1 MFIVRIIPLQK
12 GGHLGELTYFS
23 RTPYEQE
30 HAPQLSPATIITAE
44 SVAAHYGITV
54 GEALFA
60 LLPSGIRDGERP
72 LPFTPNAKIIRADGS
87 TALPEADI
95 RVLQATQSERT
106 RIYRTLVRE
115 SFARGGSVMILAP
128 TSVEVT
134 ELEKALSGGIE
145 DRTISIHANLTPK
158 GLRTVDAKLQEF
170 ATPKLIITY
179 PGYALVERHDVVM
192 TIIEHERSAHYVA
205 RTYPHIDVRN

>member
-23 RTPYEQE
+23 RTPYEPGTFLQVPVRNRMISAMVIETSPAPALKSALRNMTFSLKKLPEQE

-60 LLPSGIRDGERP
+60 LLPSGIRDG
-72 LPFTPNAKIIRADGS
+72 
-87 TALPEADI
+87 
-95 RVLQATQSERT
+95 ERT

-145 DRTISIHANLTPK
+145 DRTISIHANLTP
-158 GLRTVDAKLQEF
+158 
-170 ATPKLIITY
+170 
-179 PGYALVERHDVVM
+179 
-192 TIIEHERSAHYVA
+192 RSEE
-205 RTYPHIDVRN
+205 